1 MLNTCILFLASPLG
15 EAQLPTIAASDYKIA
30 YSDGLPFPT
39 HKSSNQA
46 ALVVYD
52 TPQDPLDQSDSNTV
66 KIADPMANKK
76 LFSSEGFSHGM
87 GELNNAINTLLIDKV
102 LNSDNDK
109 DFNKELKL
117 LSEEFSKD
125 ESGETSSDGRKQYHQ
140 GRRKQ
145 ECQPGAKSI
154 FANCKKKRSA
164 VCSPEGK
171 KFLSHNH
178 HSFGKVQSRINRA
191 VRDHLVSEVLS

>member
-1 MLNTCILFLASPLG
+1 MTLCLGSTQQFYLLKSKCKYKNIFKYSEVTKSIFHSHLASPLG
-15 EAQLPTIAASDYKIA
+15 ETQLPTIAATDYKIA

-39 HKSSNQA
+39 HPTRGQG
-46 ALVVYD
+46 ALLVYD

-76 LFSSEGFSHGM
+76 LFSHDGFSHGM

-102 LNSDNDK
+102 LSSDNDK

-125 ESGETSSDGRKQYHQ
+125 EDSDEKNNDKKPSGEK
-140 GRRKQ
+140 KP
-145 ECQPGAKSI
+145 ECQPNAKSI

-171 KFLSHNH
+171 RSL
-178 HSFGKVQSRINRA
+178 
-191 VRDHLVSEVLS
+191 